1 MSTLQCVWNEERSV
15 AETLERCAGFVASW
29 PWVLFTSVDS
39 HPDVASMPWA
49 SEVRKR
55 FSDVVRDVD
64 GALLLPGHV
73 VVDVIGQEDFLFGF
87 DELWFCE
94 TTPSTRPAAPDY
106 LVAPRRLDELGS
118 CDEFAWLE
126 GSPFVGGIGDGL
138 GMNFV
143 TRDRVLLE
151 GLELSEERDEIP

>member
-1 MSTLQCVWNEERSV
+1 MSTLQCGWNGDRAV
-15 AETLERCAGFVASW
+15 AETLQRCAGFVATW
-29 PWVLFTSVDS
+29 PWVLVTSVDS
-39 HPDVASMPWA
+39 EPDVASMRWA
-49 SEVRKR
+49 SEVRKQ
-55 FSDVVRDVD
+55 FFDVVRNVD

-73 VVDVIGQEDFLFGF
+73 AIEVIDQEELLFGF

-94 TTPSTRPAAPDY
+94 TAPSSRPAAADY
-106 LVAPRRLDELGS
+106 LVAPRRLHESGS

-126 GSPFVGGIGDGL
+126 ASPFVGGIGDGY

-151 GLELSEERDEIP
+151 GLELTEERDEVP